1 MERKNIQES
10 LRTFSEKIKKN
21 HFMPIV
27 VIALI
32 GIVLLLFGSSFSS
45 AKPNSAEKT
54 VSSAA
59 ERIESKEIEKMLT
72 HIPGVSKAYVLI
84 SYEDDGKLE
93 YAYDYKEDFAKK
105 EEGNVQENTDNKMVI
120 TRQNGDEKPV
130 VVRQISPGIKGVTV
144 IVQGTEETAL
154 KYKIY
159 NAVKSALGV
168 DAHKIEVILN

>member
-1 MERKNIQES
+1 M
-10 LRTFSEKIKKN
+10 
-21 HFMPIV
+21 
-27 VIALI
+27 
-32 GIVLLLFGSSFSS
+32 
-45 AKPNSAEKT
+45 
-54 VSSAA
+54 
-59 ERIESKEIEKMLT
+59 
-72 HIPGVSKAYVLI
+72 
-84 SYEDDGKLE
+84 
-93 YAYDYKEDFAKK
+93 
-105 EEGNVQENTDNKMVI
+105 QENTDNKMVI